1 MYDGLVRVVNHGTD
15 HALPGQLLI
24 DSPPPARTGD
34 STAASP
40 PLTWDAAEEPADN
53 IVSIVHPASGWSH
66 RTGFDRV
73 ALGSVR
79 VPVPRP
85 GQTPEEPPGPG
96 AGVSPASGPPQTVA
110 VAVSRQ
116 ERSEERRVGKE
127 GRGRW
132 GGGGGR
138 ERRRED
144 AQR

>member
-1 MYDGLVRVVNHGTD
+1 VLFSSSRRRHTTSKRD
-15 HALPGQLLI
+15 
-24 DSPPPARTGD
+24 
-34 STAASP
+34 
-40 PLTWDAAEEPADN
+40 
-53 IVSIVHPASGWSH
+53 WSSDVCSSDLH

-116 ERSEERRVGKE
+116 ECHWVETEPSDSDHGHGRQGAATAGAVLTVASIVRGAAEIRVVRAE
-127 GRGRW
+127 G
-132 GGGGGR
+132 
-138 ERRRED
+138 
-144 AQR
+144 A